1 MYLHIYIYIQ
11 INTYVYI
18 HMYIYVKRYIGLTMS
33 CDNNRCPIALLK
45 SSSAVLYMRS
55 LWFSADGDSAAE
67 T

>member
-1 MYLHIYIYIQ
+1 MCIY
-11 INTYVYI
+11 TC
-18 HMYIYVKRYIGLTMS
+18 IYVKRYIGLTMS